1 MNASLLEILL
11 NNQTPINLNLKMLSS
26 HNNFSK
32 CFWRRFL
39 RQSTSPP
46 NARDSPQQPNLK
58 PKSKASTTL

>member
-11 NNQTPINLNLKMLSS
+11 NNQTPINLNLKKLAS

-46 NARDSPQQPNLK
+46 NARDSPQQ
-58 PKSKASTTL
+58 

>member
-11 NNQTPINLNLKMLSS
+11 NNQTPINLNLKKHAS

-39 RQSTSPP
+39 RKSTSPP
-46 NARDSPQQPNLK
+46 NARDSPQQ
-58 PKSKASTTL
+58 